1 MIKNTR
7 LTILVDNGST
17 HNFLQQRIAQFLKLS
32 TQNTHPLQVMVGNGS
47 MLACDQ
53 ICPSTNLTIQ
63 GHPFV
68 VSFHLLQISGADA
81 MLRIDWLR
89 RLGPVTMNYADSIMS
104 FNHLGHDIT
113 LRADVSIGPEPT
125 SAAQLKRLLSTGSTS
140 ALYQLHVLPVTEPE
154 QPASPH
160 PIPAMEHLLLRYNNL
175 FQKPSTLPPP
185 RQVVHRITLKPATPP
200 ITVRPYRYPHF
211 QKNKIENQ
219 VSELL
224 AAGLIRPS
232 TSPYS
237 SLVLLVKK
245 KDDTWRLCIDYRA
258 LNSATI

>member
-125 SAAQLKRLLSTGSTS
+125 SAAQLKRLLPTGSTS

-154 QPASPH
+154 QPAPPH
-160 PIPAMEHLLLRYNNL
+160 PIPAMEHLLLRYSHL

-185 RQVVHRITLKPATPP
+185 RQVVHHITLKPATPP
-200 ITVRPYRYPHF
+200 ITVRPYR
-211 QKNKIENQ
+211 
-219 VSELL
+219 
-224 AAGLIRPS
+224 
-232 TSPYS
+232 
-237 SLVLLVKK
+237 
-245 KDDTWRLCIDYRA
+245 
-258 LNSATI
+258 